1 MNRNTILIAF
11 FIILLVIGAIYVM
24 APRKSQKGG
33 EQFIPYYARHRYYDP
48 RYIYSGMP
56 YRRYGPYGRRRRRRH
71 Y

>member
-1 MNRNTILIAF
+1 
-11 FIILLVIGAIYVM
+11 M

-56 YRRYGPYGRRRRRRH
+56 YRRYGPYGRRRRRRRH